1 MQARYFRKNVRACGI
16 ALLLSGC
23 ATEAVRTETVTVEV
37 PVYVPL
43 PAELTEPVPYPA
55 VDVRVWDDV
64 VQLAEELKA
73 ALNAANDKLSAI
85 SKERN
90 K

>member
-1 MQARYFRKNVRACGI
+1 MQAGHFRKNLRACGI

-23 ATEAVRTETVTVEV
+23 ATEVVRTETVTVEV

-43 PAELTEPVPYPA
+43 PPELTEPVPYPA
-55 VDVRVWDDV
+55 VQVLVWDDV

-73 ALNAANDKLSAI
+73 ALAAANAKLSAI
-85 SKERN
+85 KEVQP
-90 K
+90 

>member
-1 MQARYFRKNVRACGI
+1 MTSAMLSLCLP
-16 ALLLSGC
+16 LLLSGC

-55 VDVRVWDDV
+55 VQVRVWDDV
-64 VQLAEELKA
+64 VQLAEELKV
-73 ALNAANDKLSAI
+73 ALKLANAKLKAIEEVGKND
-85 SKERN
+85 
-90 K
+90 